1 MININCIN
9 IKNVNGNKV
18 DIGIKLQKFSL
29 KFIIYKIL
37 SSIVILQSTKI
48 KKKMKILKVI
58 FIVDKDRRFTFDN
71 ITLKNLTKMIIEAA
85 NIGNIGLRIYKNIIE
100 CIQKENETLDFL
112 FPNL

>member
-1 MININCIN
+1 MHY
-9 IKNVNGNKV
+9 
-18 DIGIKLQKFSL
+18 SL
-29 KFIIYKIL
+29 FQILYKIL